1 MASGSYEIDT
11 YSWYRSLPLNGCTE
25 GYSTGTMFAVGPCAF
40 LQPYTFYQ
48 YQSTLGFTD
57 TSTMS
62 ISFGT
67 FICTSLLSTTSG
79 LQSSIN
85 ENRRQFVSSIP
96 LTQWISTQRFF
107 SANLDLTSSFFTST
121 VTSSNFPW
129 FFQSTFSPFPQNF
142 SSSFISSISTNFI
155 SSGLF
160 GFITSNIYPT
170 CAPYSLFSSI
180 PVLTSS
186 FTSTL
191 GSTIPF
197 SFTSTM
203 DSSIISSLMA
213 MPFNYDFSLRSTFLS
228 SDAPTFTFD
237 DRFSFNFPAF
247 WLGDGLQSLIDSRQY
262 DVIVD
267 LQYSLFASTSSVER
281 PDSYAANFLWV
292 STVGTF
298 GNTAVGALGT
308 YRGVTSKTRIGNC
321 NYIEVFNRQM
331 FHPTNPGTLIELA
344 FFNSNYRPVFNAI
357 PPAPSFSSLDAFID
371 IYMPGEDNMIITLVP
386 TTSTILT

>member
-25 GYSTGTMFAVGPCAF
+25 AYSTGTMFAVGPCAF

-48 YQSTLGFTD
+48 YQSTVGFTD

-62 ISFGT
+62 VSFGT

-79 LQSSIN
+79 LQSSIY
-85 ENRRQFVSSIP
+85 ENRRQFASTIP
-96 LTQWISTQRFF
+96 LTQWISAQRFY

-121 VTSSNFPW
+121 ITSSNFPW
-129 FFQSTFSPFPQNF
+129 YFQSTFSNSQ
-142 SSSFISSISTNFI
+142 SSFQSSLASSITNNFT
-155 SSGLF
+155 SSGVF

-170 CAPYSLFSSI
+170 CSPYSLFSTI
-180 PVLTSS
+180 PVLISS

-191 GSTIPF
+191 NSTIPF
-197 SFTSTM
+197 SFTSTL
-203 DSSIISSLMA
+203 DSSITSSLLA
-213 MPFNYDFSLRSTFLS
+213 TPINYDFSLRSTFLS
-228 SDAPTFTFD
+228 SGDPIFTSD

-247 WLGDGLQSLIDSRQY
+247 WLGDGLQSLIDTRQY

-267 LQYSLFASTSSVER
+267 LQYSLFASTSSVEG
-281 PDSYAANFLWV
+281 PNGYAANFLWI

-298 GNTAVGALGT
+298 GNTPVGALGT

-331 FHPTNPGTLIELA
+331 FHPTSPGTLIELA
-344 FFNSNYRPVFNAI
+344 FFNSNYRPVFTAI
-357 PPAPSFSSLDAFID
+357 PPGPSFSSLDAFID
-371 IYMPGEDNMIITLVP
+371 VYMSGEDNMIITLIP